1 MASGASFTVGG
12 VLPLLV
18 ALFLPLNNME
28 YYLYAFAI
36 IFLIILGALSA
47 KTGGSSIKKAI
58 TRITFWGTAVMGLSA
73 LVGYILGAELVIKSF
88 VGAFPNQVK
97 VKLTK

>member
-12 VLPLLV
+12 VLPLFV

-73 LVGYILGAELVIKSF
+73 LVGYILGVSA
-88 VGAFPNQVK
+88 G
-97 VKLTK
+97 